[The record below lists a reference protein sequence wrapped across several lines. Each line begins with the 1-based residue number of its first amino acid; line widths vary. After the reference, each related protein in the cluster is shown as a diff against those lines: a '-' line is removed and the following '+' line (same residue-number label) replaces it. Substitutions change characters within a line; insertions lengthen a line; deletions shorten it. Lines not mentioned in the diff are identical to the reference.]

1 MMKRPFSLP
10 LGLISLLMVTALPIE
25 VQAKSPATNT
35 LIAASPSFQLAR
47 SRKRLSW
54 RVGARPSRFRVG
66 GWSRSDRCLETA
78 SATAFVPPPR
88 PEEKVVRNYAPI
100 DKTLSGRP
108 TLWFNLSGI
117 PKNTTVQF
125 TLQDAAGNKELY
137 NTRFQ
142 FNGQSG
148 IVGVPLPS
156 MVSELKVGEKY
167 LWQLGVKCSETSR
180 PDEDIAIGSWI
191 ERVTPDLIPASA
203 DFNPRA
209 IAREL
214 ASAPEQD
221 KPALYASMSVWQD
234 AVTSLVSL
242 MQKQPNSRELKE
254 DWNNLLTG
262 GQVSEFANTPIFLLD
277 KGQVSQIISAP
288 VIGTK

>member
-1 MMKRPFSLP
+1 MMKRPFSMP
-10 LGLISLLMVTALPIE
+10 LGLISLLMVTAIPIE
-25 VQAKSPATNT
+25 VQAKPPAANT
-35 LIAASPSFQLAR
+35 LTASSQTVQLAR

-66 GWSRSDRCLETA
+66 GWSRSDTCSKTA

-88 PEEKVVRNYAPI
+88 PEEKVVKDYAPI

-108 TLWFNLSGI
+108 TLWFNLTGI

-125 TLQDAAGNKELY
+125 TLQDAAGRKELY

-142 FNGQSG
+142 FNGQAG

-156 MVSELKVGEKY
+156 TVSELKVGEKY
-167 LWQLGVKCSETSR
+167 LWQLAVKCSETSSS
-180 PDEDIAIGSWI
+180 DTDIAIGSWI
-191 ERVTPDLIPASA
+191 ERVTPDLIPATP

-214 ASAPEQD
+214 ATASEQD
-221 KPALYASMSVWQD
+221 KPALYANLSVWQD
-234 AVTSLVSL
+234 AVTSLVGL
-242 MQKQPNSRELKE
+242 IQKQPNNRELKE

-262 GQVSEFANTPIFLLD
+262 GQVSEFANAPIFLLD
-277 KGQVSQIISAP
+277 KGRVSQIVSAP